1 MLTTAGG
8 LLFSGD
14 NSGNFIAMNPED
26 GKPLWHVNLGSTIGN
41 GPMTYKLDGVQ
52 YVVVAAG
59 EMLYAFKLPES

>member
-14 NSGNFIAMNPED
+14 NSGNFIAMNPEN
-26 GKPLWHVNLGSTIGN
+26 GKPLWHVNLASTISN
-41 GPMTYKLDGVQ
+41 GPMTYKLDGTQ

-59 EMLYAFKLPES
+59 EMLYGFKLPDQ